1 MDYTTFLWTT
11 AGAFLTLC
19 IFSFLYK
26 DNPFYKFAEHLFAG
40 LSAGYFAA
48 ILWHQ
53 GLIPKLMYDRLD
65 DGNWYVLFLNSS
77 KPWYLIPALLGI
89 LMWTRFSKNYQ
100 WVSRFPLAMYI
111 GIGAGM
117 AIPLEMRARVN
128 EQLSAM
134 MRTAPWD
141 HTYWSHFFG
150 TNGFNLLDTMSG
162 LSQLIVFVGAI
173 CALVYFFFSKA
184 HTGVVGGVA
193 KLGIWILM
201 IGFGASFGFT
211 VMARIS
217 LFINRMQFLDQQWIK
232 PAASDTAPWSYGLI
246 LWLVAAVAV
255 AYAVWEFVAFRRRK
269 KNSETSQVG

>member
-11 AGAFLTLC
+11 AGGFLTLC

-40 LSAGYFAA
+40 LSAGYFAT
-48 ILWHQ
+48 ILWHN

-65 DGNWYVLFLNSS
+65 DGNWYFLWLDSS

-89 LMWTRFSKNYQ
+89 LMWTRFSKKYQ

-134 MRTAPWD
+134 MRD
-141 HTYWSHFFG
+141 INWSHFVG
-150 TNGFNLLDTMSG
+150 TSGFNLLDTMSG
-162 LSQLIVFVGAI
+162 LSQLIVFIGAI

-184 HTGVVGGVA
+184 HTGVLGGLA
-193 KLGIWILM
+193 KFGIWILM

-217 LFINRMQFLDQQWIK
+217 LFINRMQFLDQRWIK
-232 PAASDTAPWSYGLI
+232 SALNESAPWWYAMI
-246 LWLVAAVAV
+246 FYLVVV
-255 AYAVWEFVAFRRRK
+255 IVVVYVVWELIKFLTHRK
-269 KNSETSQVG
+269 DSEAKPVG

>member
-40 LSAGYFAA
+40 LSAGYFAI
-48 ILWHQ
+48 ILWHTS
-53 GLIPKLMYDRLD
+53 LIPKLMYDRLD
-65 DGNWYVLFLNSS
+65 DGNWYFLWLDSS

-89 LMWTRFSKNYQ
+89 LMWSRFSKKYQ

-111 GIGAGM
+111 GIGAGI

-134 MRTAPWD
+134 MRTVTWD
-141 HTYWSHFFG
+141 HSYWNHFFG
-150 TNGFNLLDTMSG
+150 TNGFNLIDTMSG
-162 LSQLIVFVGAI
+162 LSQLIVFIGAI
-173 CALVYFFFSKA
+173 CGLVYFFFSKA
-184 HTGVVGGVA
+184 HTGVFGGMA
-193 KLGIWILM
+193 KFGIWILM

-217 LFINRMQFLDQQWIK
+217 LFINRMQFLDQRWIK
-232 PAASDTAPWSYGLI
+232 SAIAPSAPWWYELV
-246 LWLVAAVAV
+246 LYLVAVVVLAYVA
-255 AYAVWEFVAFRRRK
+255 WELAAFLRRRK
-269 KNSETSQVG
+269 NLKTDQGI

>member
-11 AGAFLTLC
+11 LGAFLTLC

-40 LSAGYFAA
+40 LSAGYFAM
-48 ILWHQ
+48 ILWHN

-65 DGNWYVLFLNSS
+65 DGNWYFLWLDSS

-89 LMWTRFSKNYQ
+89 LMWTRFTKNYQ

-134 MRTAPWD
+134 MRTINWD
-141 HTYWSHFFG
+141 HFFG
-150 TNGFNLLDTMSG
+150 MYGFNLLDTMSG
-162 LSQLIVFVGAI
+162 LSQLIVFIGAI

-184 HTGVVGGVA
+184 HTGAIGGMA
-193 KLGIWILM
+193 KFGIWILM

-211 VMARIS
+211 VMARVS
-217 LFINRMQFLDQQWIK
+217 LFINRMQFLDQKWIQS
-232 PAASDTAPWSYGLI
+232 ATAESAPTWYGLLI
-246 LWLVAAVAV
+246 LLVVAV
-255 AYAVWEFVAFRRRK
+255 ALTYVAWEIISFLRK
-269 KNSETSQVG
+269 KSKAETGQTG

>member
-1 MDYTTFLWTT
+1 MDYTTFIWTT

-40 LSAGYFAA
+40 LSAGYFAM
-48 ILWHQ
+48 ILWHN

-65 DGNWYVLFLNSS
+65 DGNWYFLWLDSS

-89 LMWTRFSKNYQ
+89 LMWARFSKNYQ
-100 WVSRFPLAMYI
+100 WISRFPLAMYI

-134 MRTAPWD
+134 MRTVEWNA
-141 HTYWSHFFG
+141 TYWDRFFG

-173 CALVYFFFSKA
+173 CGLVYFFFSKA
-184 HTGVVGGVA
+184 HTGVIGGIA
-193 KLGIWILM
+193 KFGIWILM
-201 IGFGASFGFT
+201 IAFGASFGFT
-211 VMARIS
+211 VMARVS
-217 LFINRMQFLDQQWIK
+217 LFINRMQFLDQRWIK
-232 PAASDTAPWSYGLI
+232 SAMAESAPAWYLWVILLVATVVVVYVVHELIGHLKRKNTAPAGPT
-246 LWLVAAVAV
+246 V
-255 AYAVWEFVAFRRRK
+255 
-269 KNSETSQVG
+269 

>member
-11 AGAFLTLC
+11 AGAFLTLS

-40 LSAGYFAA
+40 ISAGYFGM
-48 ILWHQ
+48 ILWHN

-65 DGNWYVLFLNSS
+65 DGNWYFLWLDSS

-89 LMWTRFSKNYQ
+89 LMWSRFSKKYQ

-111 GIGAGM
+111 GIGAGI

-134 MRTAPWD
+134 MRSIN
-141 HTYWSHFFG
+141 WSHFFG

-162 LSQLIVFVGAI
+162 LSQLIVFIGAI
-173 CALVYFFFSKA
+173 CGLVYFFFSKA
-184 HTGVVGGVA
+184 HTGVFGSMA
-193 KLGIWILM
+193 KFGIWILM
-201 IGFGASFGFT
+201 IGFGASFGYT
-211 VMARIS
+211 VMARVS
-217 LFINRMQFLDQQWIK
+217 LFINRMQFLDQRWIK
-232 PAASDTAPWSYGLI
+232 SAIAPSAPWWYE
-246 LWLVAAVAV
+246 LVLYLVVAV
-255 AYAVWEFVAFRRRK
+255 VIAYAAWELAMFLRRK
-269 KNSETSQVG
+269 KNPETDQVA